1 MNGTAESHAW
11 KRLNQVKN
19 VLFIQV
25 LNSFVGGVLGVAV
38 PLMMEARNVDVVVIG
53 LVFAIMPLIMQLGRM
68 VFATASDFWG
78 RKMFFVFNGV
88 LGVVSGLIYYV
99 AYSPLEFLFG
109 KVVEGTKEGS
119 LWAVNRAFLLEKNGG
134 HWRILVYLR
143 TVAYVAY
150 AVGSLVAGFL
160 IVWLFFEGTMLVCA
174 VFGVFV
180 IALGFLLVSEKRE
193 RFSVAKAQKFLDF
206 RKKSR
211 VFKIFLALFLVLGLS
226 FGLVEGFVF
235 PLFLGNVGFGVE
247 EIGLIIGVEIFV
259 AGLSSY
265 LFSKTSRMRELIL
278 LSGILF
284 TVTLLLLGFTS
295 WIFGAMLVIFFGL
308 AQGISSIGQEGILS
322 KICDVECY
330 GTDIA
335 LLMMGLHLGESLSLA
350 LSGFLISLWGFVAP
364 FVLAASTHVFFYV
377 GSYVVLKE

>member
-1 MNGTAESHAW
+1 VRGECV
-11 KRLNQVKN
+11 NQVRN

-25 LNSFVGGVLGVAV
+25 LNSFVAGVLGVAV

-53 LVFAIMPLIMQLGRM
+53 LVFAAMPLIMQLGRM

-78 RKMFFVFNGV
+78 RKMFFVSNGV

-99 AYSPLEFLFG
+99 AHSPLEFLFG

-119 LWAVNRAFLLEKNGG
+119 LWAVNRAFLLEKNGR

-160 IVWLFFEGTMLVCA
+160 IVWLFFEGALLVCA
-174 VFGVFV
+174 LFSVLVMSL
-180 IALGFLLVSEKRE
+180 AFLLVGEKKE
-193 RFSVAKAQKFLDF
+193 RFSAAKARRFLDF

-211 VFKIFLALFLVLGLS
+211 VFKVFLVLFFVFGVS
-226 FGLVEGFVF
+226 FGLVGGFVF
-235 PLFLGNVGFGVE
+235 PLFLDNVGFDVE
-247 EIGLIIGVEIFV
+247 GIGLIVGVEVLV
-259 AGLSSY
+259 AGLFSY
-265 LFSKTSRMRELIL
+265 LFSKTSRMRVLIL
-278 LSGILF
+278 LSGVLF

-295 WIFGAMLVIFFGL
+295 WIFAAMLVVLFGSV
-308 AQGISSIGQEGILS
+308 QGMSSIGQEGILS

-330 GTDIA
+330 GTDIG
-335 LLMMGLHLGESLSLA
+335 LLMMGLHLGEALSLA
-350 LSGFLISLWGFVAP
+350 MSGFLISVWGFVAP

-377 GSYVVLKE
+377 GAYIILKE

>member
-1 MNGTAESHAW
+1 VRGECV
-11 KRLNQVKN
+11 NQVRN

-25 LNSFVGGVLGVAV
+25 LNSFVAGVLGVAV

-53 LVFAIMPLIMQLGRM
+53 LVFAAMPLIMQLGRM

-78 RKMFFVFNGV
+78 RKMFFVSNGV

-99 AYSPLEFLFG
+99 AHSPLEFLFG

-119 LWAVNRAFLLEKNGG
+119 LWAVNRAFLLEKNGR

-160 IVWLFFEGTMLVCA
+160 IVWLFFEGALLVCA
-174 VFGVFV
+174 LFSVLVMSL
-180 IALGFLLVSEKRE
+180 AFLLVGEKKE
-193 RFSVAKAQKFLDF
+193 RFSAAKARRFLDF

-211 VFKIFLALFLVLGLS
+211 VFKVFLVLFFVFGVS
-226 FGLVEGFVF
+226 FGLVGGFVF
-235 PLFLGNVGFGVE
+235 PLFLDNVGFDVE
-247 EIGLIIGVEIFV
+247 GIGLIIGVEVLV
-259 AGLSSY
+259 AGLFSY
-265 LFSKTSRMRELIL
+265 LFSKTSRMRVLIL
-278 LSGILF
+278 LSGVLF

-295 WIFGAMLVIFFGL
+295 WIFAAILVVLFGSV
-308 AQGISSIGQEGILS
+308 QGMSSIGQEGILS

-330 GTDIA
+330 GTDIG
-335 LLMMGLHLGESLSLA
+335 LLMMGLHLGEALSLA
-350 LSGFLISLWGFVAP
+350 MSGFLISVWGFVAP
-364 FVLAASTHVFFYV
+364 FVLAASTHVFFYL
-377 GSYVVLKE
+377 GAYIILKE

>member
-1 MNGTAESHAW
+1 MRGECV
-11 KRLNQVKN
+11 NQVRN

-25 LNSFVGGVLGVAV
+25 LNSFVAGVLGVAV

-53 LVFAIMPLIMQLGRM
+53 LVFAAMPLIMQLGRM

-78 RKMFFVFNGV
+78 RKMFFVSNGV

-99 AYSPLEFLFG
+99 AHSPLEFLFG

-119 LWAVNRAFLLEKNGG
+119 LWAVNRAFLLEKNGR

-160 IVWLFFEGTMLVCA
+160 IVWLFFEGALLVCA
-174 VFGVFV
+174 LFSVLVMSL
-180 IALGFLLVSEKRE
+180 AFLLVGEKKE
-193 RFSVAKAQKFLDF
+193 RFSAAKARRFLDF

-211 VFKIFLALFLVLGLS
+211 VFKVFLVLFFVFGVS
-226 FGLVEGFVF
+226 FGLVGGFVF
-235 PLFLGNVGFGVE
+235 PLFLDNVGFDVE
-247 EIGLIIGVEIFV
+247 GIGLIVGMEVLV
-259 AGLSSY
+259 AGLFSY
-265 LFSKTSRMRELIL
+265 LFSKTSRMRVLIL
-278 LSGILF
+278 LSGVLF

-295 WIFGAMLVIFFGL
+295 WIFAAMLVVLFGSV
-308 AQGISSIGQEGILS
+308 QGMSSIGQEGILS

-330 GTDIA
+330 GTDIG
-335 LLMMGLHLGESLSLA
+335 LLMMGLHLGEALSLA
-350 LSGFLISLWGFVAP
+350 MSGFLISVWGFVAP

-377 GSYVVLKE
+377 GAYIILKE

>member
-1 MNGTAESHAW
+1 MRGECV
-11 KRLNQVKN
+11 NQVRN

-25 LNSFVGGVLGVAV
+25 LNSFVAGVLGVAV

-53 LVFAIMPLIMQLGRM
+53 LVFAAMPLIMQLGRM

-78 RKMFFVFNGV
+78 RKMFFVSNGV

-99 AYSPLEFLFG
+99 AHSPLEFLFG

-119 LWAVNRAFLLEKNGG
+119 LWAVNRAFLLEKNGR

-160 IVWLFFEGTMLVCA
+160 IVWLFFEGALLVCA
-174 VFGVFV
+174 LFSVLVMSL
-180 IALGFLLVSEKRE
+180 AFLLVGEKKE
-193 RFSVAKAQKFLDF
+193 RFSAAKARRFLDF

-211 VFKIFLALFLVLGLS
+211 VFKVFLVLFFVFGVS
-226 FGLVEGFVF
+226 FGLVGGFVF
-235 PLFLGNVGFGVE
+235 PLFLDNVGFDVE
-247 EIGLIIGVEIFV
+247 GIGLIVGVEVLV
-259 AGLSSY
+259 AGLFSY
-265 LFSKTSRMRELIL
+265 LFSKTSRMRVLIL
-278 LSGILF
+278 LSGVLF

-295 WIFGAMLVIFFGL
+295 WIFAAMLVVLFGSV
-308 AQGISSIGQEGILS
+308 QGMSSIGQEGILS

-330 GTDIA
+330 GTDIG
-335 LLMMGLHLGESLSLA
+335 LLMMGLHLGEALSLA
-350 LSGFLISLWGFVAP
+350 MSGFLISVWGFVAP

-377 GSYVVLKE
+377 GAYIILKE

>member
-1 MNGTAESHAW
+1 MRGECV
-11 KRLNQVKN
+11 NQVRS

-38 PLMMEARNVDVVVIG
+38 PLMMMARNVDVVVIG
-53 LVFAIMPLIMQLGRM
+53 LVFAAMPLIMQLGRM

-78 RKMFFVFNGV
+78 RKMFFVSNGV
-88 LGVVSGLIYYV
+88 IGVVSGLIYYV
-99 AYSPLEFLFG
+99 AHSPLEFLFG

-160 IVWLFFEGTMLVCA
+160 IVWLFFEGAMLVCA
-174 VFGVFV
+174 LFGVFV
-180 IALGFLLVSEKRE
+180 MSLAFLLVGEKKE
-193 RFSVAKAQKFLDF
+193 RFSAAKARRFLDF

-211 VFKIFLALFLVLGLS
+211 VFKVFLVLFFVLGVS

-235 PLFLGNVGFGVE
+235 PLFLDNVGFDVEGIGVIVGVE
-247 EIGLIIGVEIFV
+247 VLV
-259 AGLSSY
+259 AGLFSY
-265 LFSKTSRMRELIL
+265 LFSKTSRMRVLIL
-278 LSGILF
+278 LSGVLF

-295 WIFGAMLVIFFGL
+295 WIFAAMLVVFFGFV
-308 AQGISSIGQEGILS
+308 QGMSSVGQEGILS

-330 GTDIA
+330 GTDIG
-335 LLMMGLHLGESLSLA
+335 LLMMGLHLGEALSLA
-350 LSGFLISLWGFVAP
+350 MSGFLISFWGFVAP
-364 FVLAASTHVFFYV
+364 FVLAASTHVFFFV
-377 GSYVVLKE
+377 GAYIILKE